1 MKKSLYLNNICYS
14 LDKEREQFLHLRRL
28 YTIKPTLK
36 IDPPIRPQF
45 LKNNKSRIMK
55 RAQTQLQIKNE
66 NDILFR
72 KILEINLKK
81 GEYNQ
86 KKIKPKDDY
95 PAFRRTYFNY
105 KFQDIEKMKT
115 VLEDNIHFYNRLNKV
130 KSHYNTEDM
139 NEEARKQEK
148 YLNNILEK
156 NKAVKVPPTLNYYDI
171 DQYTNL
177 VEAQNEKENEDEN
190 IIEEDEREGEEEE
203 GEENKNNDKKE
214 KNKNDDDKKNENKN
228 ENVNVN
234 LNVKDEEN
242 DGLDKKGNQND
253 DKSKDEQKKN
263 NISSTNNST
272 REKNNAPIA

>member
-1 MKKSLYLNNICYS
+1 MKKSLYLNDICYS
-14 LDKEREQFLHLRRL
+14 LDRERDQFLHLRRL

-36 IDPPIRPQF
+36 IEPPVTPKF
-45 LKNNKSRIMK
+45 LKNNKSKLLK
-55 RAQTQLQIKNE
+55 RAQTQIKIDYE

-81 GEYNQ
+81 GEYN
-86 KKIKPKDDY
+86 KNIIKPKNDY

-105 KFQDIEKMKT
+105 KYQDIEKMKT
-115 VLEDNIHFYNRLNKV
+115 VFEDNKYFYNRLNKV

-203 GEENKNNDKKE
+203 GEENKNNDKNE
-214 KNKNDDDKKNENKN
+214 KNKNNEDKKN

-242 DGLDKKGNQND
+242 NGLDKKGNQNE